1 MNKFIFFYSP
11 IYDYYKNHIIK
22 NIGNFFDIESILIDD
37 IPNKTNS
44 WHTFCGGVSIKIE
57 LIIQKIKENLNSF
70 IIFSDAT
77 IFINSNNATL
87 LSNFFDSYKNND
99 LCFADNTGYGD
110 HYNIGLILI
119 KCNSN
124 TLSFFENVLN
134 DLIINKGWDQGVVN
148 RHLYNT
154 SLKIGVFD
162 KEHIMC
168 GDNFNQI
175 YRDKYLI
182 FKSFIG
188 HTPNLI
194 TNYNSR
200 LDKFHNAGLISDDEY
215 NNNKK

>member
-1 MNKFIFFYSP
+1 M
-11 IYDYYKNHIIK
+11 
-22 NIGNFFDIESILIDD
+22 
-37 IPNKTNS
+37 
-44 WHTFCGGVSIKIE
+44 
-57 LIIQKIKENLNSF
+57 
-70 IIFSDAT
+70 
-77 IFINSNNATL
+77 
-87 LSNFFDSYKNND
+87 
-99 LCFADNTGYGD
+99 
-110 HYNIGLILI
+110 I
-119 KCNSN
+119 KCNSH

-162 KEHIMC
+162 KEQIMC